1 MNQASIGR
9 GERDPHSTHRCSGA
23 MCAILA
29 LVFSVAMA
37 GCSILGGKGD
47 PPTIYAPDPR
57 VVTDPSLPSVQWQL
71 SMSPVSASSMID
83 SARIAV
89 RPTPGELQV
98 YKDARWASPP
108 PVMLEDALLRALED
122 SGRIPAVAR
131 QGTGVAADYKL
142 VMDLRRFEADY
153 TGNAVP
159 SATIEV
165 NAKLLHS
172 SDQDIV
178 GSRTFLHAVPA
189 TGTDPARVAD
199 AFSQALAEMTK
210 ELAAWV
216 LITGEVHDTLG
227 HPEPGSNKKG

>member
-1 MNQASIGR
+1 MNQSTIR
-9 GERDPHSTHRCSGA
+9 KREQDPHSTRECNGA
-23 MCAILA
+23 TRAVLT
-29 LVFSVAMA
+29 LVIGLAMA
-37 GCSILGGKGD
+37 GCSILGAKGD

-57 VVTDPSLPSVQWQL
+57 VVTDPSLPTVQWQL

-98 YKDARWASPP
+98 YKDARWANPP

-153 TGNAVP
+153 AGNAVP

-165 NAKLLHS
+165 NAKLLHA

-178 GSRTFLHAVPA
+178 GSGTFLQAEPA
-189 TGTDPARVAD
+189 TGTDSARVAD
-199 AFSQALAEMTK
+199 AFSKALGELTK

-216 LITGEVHDTLG
+216 LITGEAHDTRG
-227 HPEPGSNKKG
+227 HPEPASNKKR